1 MRIDP
6 RGEARRLL
14 AQVDPADLDVLA
26 TDPVTALGVLFDI
39 TITTRPPSLP
49 GPGCPVDGTYRPGPP
64 PHIFVAD
71 DVTAAR
77 QRFTV
82 LHEWGHHLIE
92 HDDYLNDLEISDAE
106 RSDENICNEVAA
118 TVLLPDDIVDKTLP
132 AGVFTA
138 EHVAALFDNVS
149 ASRMACC
156 VAAARRLASPGC
168 VILGTADG
176 TAEFTAHHPATPWRI
191 ARGTSQGP
199 DSLLAKAARSS
210 LGKARG
216 VTKARFA
223 TGTSSGHLHG
233 DAFAADDGW
242 VFAVLI
248 ADSHSPWAG
257 SLNLG
262 LTDTGPD
269 GTEIECPHCG
279 EGSTVWSAP
288 CRRCGDHVCPRCQRC
303 SCEPGPTPT
312 RRCQG
317 SCGLMKPPNQFRS
330 GSLVCVDCE

>member
-149 ASRMACC
+149 ASR
-156 VAAARRLASPGC
+156 
-168 VILGTADG
+168 
-176 TAEFTAHHPATPWRI
+176 
-191 ARGTSQGP
+191 
-199 DSLLAKAARSS
+199 
-210 LGKARG
+210 
-216 VTKARFA
+216 
-223 TGTSSGHLHG
+223 
-233 DAFAADDGW
+233 
-242 VFAVLI
+242 
-248 ADSHSPWAG
+248 
-257 SLNLG
+257 
-262 LTDTGPD
+262 
-269 GTEIECPHCG
+269 
-279 EGSTVWSAP
+279 
-288 CRRCGDHVCPRCQRC
+288 CRRCSTSRRCRPDGVLRGRRPSARLAWLRHPRHRRRNRRVHCPPPGHPLADRPGDV
-303 SCEPGPTPT
+303 PGPRLPA
-312 RRCQG
+312 RQG
-317 SCGLMKPPNQFRS
+317 RQVQFGQGPRGHQGKIRHRHQQRPS
-330 GSLVCVDCE
+330 PWGRFRGR